1 VASQVSAK
9 KNSPRFC
16 HSAFSQSPKKI
27 TEYTFTDTVKK
38 LQERYGSRSDYAQME
53 NSGKRYILTEQETEI
68 IESRDGFY
76 LSTVNHNGWPY
87 AQYRG
92 GPRGFLKQL
101 DSKTL
106 GFADF
111 QGNRQ
116 LVSSGNILDGGKT
129 ILFLMNYPSRT
140 RLKIW
145 AKAKLEFAENNPE
158 LAQQLTIPKY
168 QGKVQR
174 LITLGIQAFD
184 WNCSQHIILRCSVE
198 EIRANN
204 ETVFF

>member
-1 VASQVSAK
+1 MP
-9 KNSPRFC
+9 KNF
-16 HSAFSQSPKKI
+16 

-38 LQERYGSRSDYAQME
+38 LQERYGSRSNYTDME
-53 NSGKRYILTEQETEI
+53 NSGDRYILTSQETEM

-76 LSTVNHNGWPY
+76 MATVNQDGWPY
-87 AQYRG
+87 MQYRG

-116 LVSSGNILDGGKT
+116 LISSGNILDGGKAM
-129 ILFLMNYPSRT
+129 LFLMDYPSRT

-145 AKAKLEFAENNPE
+145 AKAKLEFAEDNPE
-158 LAQQLTIPKY
+158 LTQQLTIPNY

-174 LITLGIQAFD
+174 LITLDIQAFD
-184 WNCSQHIILRCSVE
+184 WNCPQHITPRFSVE
-198 EIRANN
+198 EISALQQS
-204 ETVFF
+204 